1 MQEARKKRNAHE
13 IGGNFGYICA
23 FFFSFLWVVFIFLC
37 ITQNYGHID
46 GWQPA
51 TIRSSTVLAD
61 IDGQCEIMSAPMTK
75 VLGDEIQIDFEPIEG
90 YDKVE
95 IMYKFAGD
103 VNSEWSD
110 ITHCR

>member
-1 MQEARKKRNAHE
+1 
-13 IGGNFGYICA
+13 
-23 FFFSFLWVVFIFLC
+23 
-37 ITQNYGHID
+37 
-46 GWQPA
+46 
-51 TIRSSTVLAD
+51 
-61 IDGQCEIMSAPMTK
+61 MTK